1 MSYYI
6 STGFAG
12 TFDEGIAAVTKAL
25 GEQGF
30 GIISDIDVAAT
41 MKEKLDVD
49 VPRYRILGACNPS
62 FAHQALQEE
71 DKIGTLLPC
80 NVVVRETSDDGVEI
94 AAVDPAVSMQ
104 AVENAV
110 LAPIA
115 REVQSRLKKVLTA
128 LGTPG

>member
-6 STGFAG
+6 STGYNG
-12 TFDEGIAAVTKAL
+12 TFDEGIAAVTAAL
-25 GEQGF
+25 QEEGF
-30 GIISDIDVAAT
+30 GIVSDIDVAAT
-41 MKEKLDVD
+41 MKQKLDVD
-49 VPRYRILGACNPS
+49 VPRYRILGACNPV

-71 DKIGTLLPC
+71 NKIGTLLPC
-80 NVVVRETSDDGVEI
+80 NVVVRETPDNGVEI

-115 REVQSRLKKVLTA
+115 GEVQSRLRKVLAA
-128 LGTPG
+128 LG